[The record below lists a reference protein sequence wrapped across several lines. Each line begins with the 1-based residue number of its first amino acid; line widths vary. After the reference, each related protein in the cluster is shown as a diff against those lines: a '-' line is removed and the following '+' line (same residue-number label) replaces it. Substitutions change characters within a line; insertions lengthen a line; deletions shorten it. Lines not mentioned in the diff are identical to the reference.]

1 MVADE
6 PDFIFMDEGCW
17 QERAEEAELIAKAMS
32 TPEAKV
38 EMHKIAYAYARLAR
52 RACRFRQTH
61 DDLASRSKPPQKKVG
76 RPT

>member
-38 EMHKIAYAYARLAR
+38 ELHKIAYAYARLAR
-52 RACRFRQTH
+52 RACHFRQTRPAH
-61 DDLASRSKPPQKKVG
+61 DDLASRSRPR